1 MQVKLNPANGD
12 CWNTLAHVLFK
23 KGDYGGASKAI
34 EMAIQSVVGQLC
46 RKAKT
51 KCRCDTNRCFC
62 AHREVHSGTH
72 RTAVGKAKEH

>member
-1 MQVKLNPANGD
+1 VKLNPANGD

-34 EMAIQSVVGQLC
+34 EMAIQSVSVQIC

-51 KCRCDTNRCFC
+51 KY
-62 AHREVHSGTH
+62 H
-72 RTAVGKAKEH
+72 